1 MRISD
6 WSSDVCSSDLPAIR
20 LVGKKIGNGAV
31 FVKSLVRIFVVI
43 VVRSEIADPKREI
56 IPTAVETTIV
66 FRVGVGDYHAKLGH
80 RKFTI
85 RVVSI
90 ISEISGF
97 IGGILK
103 VKGDAQ
109 IGTAVKGNSGGVDS
123 KCAQITA

>member
-66 FRVGVGDYHAKLGH
+66 FRDGVGDYNAKMGH

-85 RVVSI
+85 RDVSI

-97 IGGILK
+97 IGGFLK
-103 VKGDAQ
+103 VKGIAK
-109 IGTAVKGNSGGVDS
+109 IGTAVTRNYVGFAYNG
-123 KCAQITA
+123 AQT